1 VDNLVRNEKLI
12 LVDYKML
19 FMRLNSI
26 MQIFVVSCFMGMSVL
41 FIKRPW
47 WNFFEMRNIG
57 FIWSIPLVY
66 RLMTRVDNFLIG
78 MLQHYKHM
86 VDRYKLEQFLEQE
99 GGKQSKRFGM
109 LESIRSENDQEIEL
123 WN

>member
-1 VDNLVRNEKLI
+1 MDNLVRNEKLI